1 MTSSLRYQ
9 VRRVSSSFCLL
20 LDAAGQTNIAAT
32 AHRDV
37 QRWTG
42 ATSICQR
49 ICKADVFDETFR
61 LNSAFNAVVFVA
73 APHAVAMEFDL
84 FWERWRDRKSTRLN
98 SSH

>member
-20 LDAAGQTNIAAT
+20 LDAAGQTNIAAP

-42 ATSICQR
+42 ATSICLR
-49 ICKADVFDETFR
+49 ICKANILDETFR
-61 LNSAFNAVVFVA
+61 VNSAFNAEVFVA
-73 APHAVAMEFDL
+73 APHPVGMEDL
-84 FWERWRDRKSTRLN
+84 FGRR
-98 SSH
+98 SSHWVKEAGAAQR